1 MKSVLSLIT
10 CAVCL
15 LSIGQGQVSPSPSL
29 QPTPLEWFARQ
40 SATHIAWSDEVGRL
54 DSKEAHAVVTA
65 IVLEDTAQPPD
76 RLRGIRINLANESTK
91 DEVYLDEETLG
102 VYKKAL
108 DEISHGAPQFRDR
121 FAKNVV
127 PGGASYFGAEV
138 FWYGDRVPRVRALD
152 AAYYFASDSS
162 GLALHSGNKR
172 EFRFPNEDPQK
183 LAAAIERA
191 VDQLKSH

>member
-1 MKSVLSLIT
+1 MKIVLSVIT

-15 LSIGQGQVSPSPSL
+15 LSIGQGHVNPSPSL

-40 SATHIAWSDEVGRL
+40 SATHVAWSNEVGRL
-54 DSKEAHAVVTA
+54 ESTDAHAVVTA

-76 RLRGIRINLANESTK
+76 RLHGIRIDLANQSTK

-102 VYKKAL
+102 VYTKAL
-108 DEISHGAPQFRDR
+108 NEISHGAPQFRDQ
-121 FAKNVV
+121 FAKNVP
-127 PGGASYFGAEV
+127 PGGASYFGAGV
-138 FWYGDRVPRVRALD
+138 FWYGDRFPSVRALD

-162 GLALHSGNKR
+162 GLALHAGNNG
-172 EFRFPNEDPQK
+172 EFRFPNEDPLQ

-191 VDQLKSH
+191 MQQLKSH